1 MAARLAHLFRPLG
14 GDERGTSVI
23 EFGLFAPILAVMV
36 MGITDVAMHYATK
49 LRLEQ
54 AAYTALEK
62 VAVGSV
68 QTDYD
73 YLRHDAAAEGGVAAT
88 DVTVDS
94 WLECD
99 GARRDDLGFAGV
111 CPEGDMISRYVRV
124 SIDSGYMPMFN
135 YGPLTTSAREDGTL
149 PVAASAAVRIQ

>member
-1 MAARLAHLFRPLG
+1 MTPRLIHLFRPLG

-68 QTDYD
+68 QTNYD
-73 YLRHDAAAEGGVAAT
+73 YLRYDAATEGGVAAT
-88 DVTVDS
+88 DVTVDN

-99 GARRDDLGFAGV
+99 GVRRDDLGFAGV
-111 CPEGDMISRYVRV
+111 CPDGEMISRYVEV
-124 SIDSGYMPMFN
+124 SIASGYTPMFN
-135 YGPLTTSAREDGTL
+135 YGPLATSRRQDGTL
-149 PVAASAAVRIQ
+149 PVGATAAVRIQ

>member
-1 MAARLAHLFRPLG
+1 MGTRLVPLLRPLG
-14 GDERGTSVI
+14 GDERGASVI
-23 EFGLFAPILAVMV
+23 ELGLFAPVLALMV
-36 MGITDVAMHYATK
+36 MGISDIAMSYATK

-68 QTDYD
+68 QTEYD
-73 YLRHDAAAEGGVAAT
+73 FLRQDAADEGGVAAS

-99 GARRDDLGFAGV
+99 GVRRDDLGFAGV
-111 CPEGDMISRYVRV
+111 CPDGEMISRYVEV
-124 SIDSGYMPMFN
+124 SIASGYTPMFN
-135 YGPLTTSAREDGTL
+135 YGPLATSRRQDGTL
-149 PVAASAAVRIQ
+149 PVGATAAVRIQ